1 MALLCRENLILIWFF
16 TLMVRTYIYSVHNYY
31 KLSFHPSSY
40 VTTYVYTDVKADRR
54 EIQRILRE
62 LLGFL
67 STTLGRK
74 FELIKSTPRMV
85 QFRYDRKIDV
95 DLLISP
101 FWSSR
106 DELYQFMRT
115 LHKDDRYK

>member
-1 MALLCRENLILIWFF
+1 MQGEFDLDLVLYSHG
-16 TLMVRTYIYSVHNYY
+16 TYVHIFSTQL
-31 KLSFHPSSY
+31 LSFHPSSY

-62 LLGFL
+62 LRDFL

-74 FELIKSTPRMV
+74 FELIKSTPHMV
-85 QFRYDRKIDV
+85 QFHYDRKIDV

-101 FWSSR
+101 FWSSA